1 MEALEKLSY
10 GNTDRSYLVTW
21 SGWCSRN
28 RRCLKKPNIKLT
40 TIKRVKAQGRLHLP
54 KHNRKGEMGKVRP
67 GRKNFLIAKCITD
80 VVRLVF
86 EQNPWNNL
94 SGRVPLLFFSY
105 LYLFTLLLSRRRAM
119 LSYSQLE
126 TPAFSKCLKKATAL
140 WKLMFLESR
149 LSGSTF

>member
-1 MEALEKLSY
+1 MEALKKLSY

-40 TIKRVKAQGRLHLP
+40 TIKRVKAKGRLHLP

-86 EQNPWNNL
+86 EQNP
-94 SGRVPLLFFSY
+94 
-105 LYLFTLLLSRRRAM
+105 
-119 LSYSQLE
+119 
-126 TPAFSKCLKKATAL
+126 
-140 WKLMFLESR
+140 
-149 LSGSTF
+149 